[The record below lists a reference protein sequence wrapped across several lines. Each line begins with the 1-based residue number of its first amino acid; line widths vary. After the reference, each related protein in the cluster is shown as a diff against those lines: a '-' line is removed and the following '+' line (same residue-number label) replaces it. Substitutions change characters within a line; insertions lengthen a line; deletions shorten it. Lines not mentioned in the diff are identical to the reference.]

1 MTKTETVIRS
11 IFGAAG
17 IDTRPLA
24 RAVDIAAELL
34 FTHRQTIDELH
45 FTRDIYSPVAVLLRG
60 KNGEPQSV
68 KTISKSIECLS
79 NQCWD
84 ILVARGLVGKY
95 IGAEIG
101 DIHAPRD
108 IIIYLAFY
116 SHLGVPFFT
125 AMEQESALHG

>member
-45 FTRDIYSPVAVLLRG
+45 FTRTFILRWLCCSVA
-60 KNGEPQSV
+60 
-68 KTISKSIECLS
+68 KTGSRS
-79 NQCWD
+79 
-84 ILVARGLVGKY
+84 R
-95 IGAEIG
+95 
-101 DIHAPRD
+101 
-108 IIIYLAFY
+108 
-116 SHLGVPFFT
+116 
-125 AMEQESALHG
+125 

>member
-45 FTRDIYSPVAVLLRG
+45 FTRDIYSPVAVLLCG

-68 KTISKSIECLS
+68 KTISKSIERLS

-84 ILVARGLVGKY
+84 IR
-95 IGAEIG
+95 IG
-101 DIHAPRD
+101 DQVHRR
-108 IIIYLAFY
+108 
-116 SHLGVPFFT
+116 
-125 AMEQESALHG
+125 

>member
-68 KTISKSIECLS
+68 KTISKSIGRL
-79 NQCWD
+79 D